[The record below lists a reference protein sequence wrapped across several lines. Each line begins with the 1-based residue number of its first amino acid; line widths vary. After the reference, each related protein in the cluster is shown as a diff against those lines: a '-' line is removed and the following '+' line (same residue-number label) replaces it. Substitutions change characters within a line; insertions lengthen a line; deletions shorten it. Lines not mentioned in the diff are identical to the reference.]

1 MSAHPSAKPQQLAL
15 NLPALIADGEED
27 FLIAPSNQSAVNWLE
42 RSKDWPSG
50 RMVLCGPVG
59 SGKSH
64 LCRIWQQRSGAVD
77 GTVLGTEARIAALGE
92 GRPMLLDING
102 MVEDEEEL
110 LHMVNWA
117 GENGANLL
125 ITGVDAPIAWA
136 LGLPDLRSR
145 LQASAIAILTRKSVV

>member
-1 MSAHPSAKPQQLAL
+1 
-15 NLPALIADGEED
+15 
-27 FLIAPSNQSAVNWLE
+27 
-42 RSKDWPSG
+42 
-50 RMVLCGPVG
+50 
-59 SGKSH
+59 
-64 LCRIWQQRSGAVD
+64 
-77 GTVLGTEARIAALGE
+77 
-92 GRPMLLDING
+92 MLLDING

-145 LQASAIAILTRKSVV
+145 LQASAIAILTAPDDALLRAVLVKLFADRQLHPGADVLNYIAERIERSFGAARSLVTRIDNASLAKGRNVTIPLARDVLGDL